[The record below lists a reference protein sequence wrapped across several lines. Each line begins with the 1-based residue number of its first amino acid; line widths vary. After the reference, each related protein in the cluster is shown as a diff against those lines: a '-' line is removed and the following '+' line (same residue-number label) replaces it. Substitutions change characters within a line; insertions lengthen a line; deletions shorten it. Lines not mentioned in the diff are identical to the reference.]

1 MRYSDGDDGDGDD
14 GDDGDTVMESNYNM
28 HTVDVHGLLLND
40 TAATLYHSNHSNHS
54 NHSMLLT
61 VNLLLQTVRESSI
74 HIHSQSCTS
83 S

>member
-1 MRYSDGDDGDGDD
+1 MA
-14 GDDGDTVMESNYNM
+14 SNYDM

-40 TAATLYHSNHSNHS
+40 TAAALYHSNHSNHS

-74 HIHSQSCTS
+74 HIHSHVVRMAPYELHTRTHVCQSKN
-83 S
+83 